1 MPRLRRRTRAAAAGT
16 PGGVVAARLLL
27 DENLSERLLPPL
39 IDLFPG
45 SAHVR
50 ALGRS
55 GASDTSVWEIARDGG
70 FLLVTRDED
79 FVGMS
84 VLRGSPPK
92 VVWLNIGNARNAFIA
107 ALIRARA
114 DDIERFLGHDE
125 YTFLAIGIDED
136 VGSGAPAP
144 S

>member
-1 MPRLRRRTRAAAAGT
+1 M
-16 PGGVVAARLLL
+16 AARLLL
-27 DENLSERLLPPL
+27 DENLSERLLPLL

-55 GASDTSVWEIARDGG
+55 GASDTSVWEIARAGG

-84 VLRGSPPK
+84 VLQGSPPK
-92 VVWLNIGNARNAFIA
+92 VVWLNIGNARNSFIA

-114 DDIERFLGHDE
+114 DDIESFQMHDE
-125 YTFLAIGIDED
+125 YTFLAIGVDD
-136 VGSGAPAP
+136 NGVGEGNGTT
-144 S
+144 